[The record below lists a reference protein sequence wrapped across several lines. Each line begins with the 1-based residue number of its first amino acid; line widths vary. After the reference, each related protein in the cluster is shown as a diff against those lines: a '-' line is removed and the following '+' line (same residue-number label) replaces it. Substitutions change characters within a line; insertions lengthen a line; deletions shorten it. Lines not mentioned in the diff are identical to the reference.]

1 MVVQMLIG
9 LRAIESG
16 SVFWVFYWPGFEYLL
31 LEEIFTL
38 TQQKDLTSTFNINQ
52 LAYIGSE

>member
-1 MVVQMLIG
+1 MLIG